1 MNTRLSHP
9 FVTAMKSLPP
19 LGQLLPLSA
28 PLAAAWLLAGCHA
41 QPTAGPAGAPPP
53 PVVTV
58 APVAERELVEHEE
71 VVGRT
76 DAVDSVEIR
85 PRVSGYIQEVRF
97 QAGQKVKKGDVLFV
111 IDPRTRQA
119 AFERAEAELRR
130 AQISL
135 DNAKAEAARAERLLG
150 TKAISKEESDTRA
163 WKLADAQAALLAAQA
178 ARESAR
184 LELEF
189 CEVRSP
195 IDGRVSRALVTPGNN
210 VSGVDGNTTL
220 LTTVVS
226 VDPIYV
232 LSDVDEATALRFKR
246 LAQQQGLQRD
256 AQGRVAVEMGLA
268 DEPNFPRK
276 GFVESVDN
284 RLNPETG
291 SILVRM
297 SFPNPDELLIPG
309 LFVRARIPVGQPQ
322 KTLLIS
328 DRAIGTDQSQKFV
341 LTLTATNTLAYRP
354 VKIGPAV
361 DGQRVIREGLQA
373 GEKVVVNG
381 LAKVRPGMPVTPEN
395 ESTAPAAA
403 R

>member
-1 MNTRLSHP
+1 MNP
-9 FVTAMKSLPP
+9 PNSLWRPAALVLPVVSAWFLTGCNSQPP
-19 LGQLLPLSA
+19 PD
-28 PLAAAWLLAGCHA
+28 AAGF
-41 QPTAGPAGAPPP
+41 PPP
-53 PVVTV
+53 PTVTV
-58 APVAERELVEHEE
+58 AAVETREIIEHEE

-76 DAVDSVEIR
+76 EAVDSVEIR

-97 QAGQKVKKGDVLFV
+97 KSGQKVKKGDLLFL

-119 AFERAEAELRR
+119 ALDRAEADLRR
-130 AQISL
+130 AQSSL
-135 DNAKAEAARAERLLG
+135 ENAQAEAARAERLLT

-163 WKLADAQAALLAAQA
+163 WKLTDAQAALLAAQA

-226 VDPIYV
+226 IDPIYV
-232 LSDVDEATALRFKR
+232 LSDVDETTALRFKR
-246 LAQQQGLQRD
+246 LALEQKLERD
-256 AQGRVAVEMGLA
+256 EQGRIAVEMALA
-268 DEPNFPRK
+268 DEQDFPRK

-284 RLNPETG
+284 RLNPGTG
-291 SILVRM
+291 SILVR
-297 SFPNPDELLIPG
+297 SAFPNPDELIIPG
-309 LFVRARIPVGQPQ
+309 LFVRARIPVGQP
-322 KTLLIS
+322 KPTLLIS

-341 LTLTATNTLAYRP
+341 LTLTSSNTVAYRP

-361 DGQRVIREGLQA
+361 DGKRVIREGLVA

-381 LAKVRPGMPVTPEN
+381 LAKVRPGMPVTPET
-395 ESTAPAAA
+395 EPAKQAAA
-403 R
+403 H

>member
-1 MNTRLSHP
+1 MNPPSSQWRPAAL
-9 FVTAMKSLPP
+9 VLPIV
-19 LGQLLPLSA
+19 SA
-28 PLAAAWLLAGCHA
+28 WFLTGCNS
-41 QPTAGPAGAPPP
+41 QPPAGAIGFPPP
-53 PVVTV
+53 PTVTV
-58 APVAERELVEHEE
+58 AAVETREIIEHEE

-76 DAVDSVEIR
+76 EAVDSVEIR

-97 QAGQKVKKGDVLFV
+97 KSGQKVKKGDLLFL

-119 AFERAEAELRR
+119 ALDRAEADLRR
-130 AQISL
+130 AQSSL
-135 DNAKAEAARAERLLG
+135 DNAKAEAARAERLLT

-163 WKLADAQAALLAAQA
+163 WKLTDAQAVQLAAQA

-226 VDPIYV
+226 IDPIYV
-232 LSDVDEATALRFKR
+232 LSDVDETTALRFKR
-246 LAQQQGLQRD
+246 LALEQKLERD
-256 AQGRVAVEMGLA
+256 EQGRIAVEMALA
-268 DEPNFPRK
+268 DEQDFPRK

-284 RLNPETG
+284 RLNPGTG
-291 SILVRM
+291 SILVR
-297 SFPNPDELLIPG
+297 SAFPNPDELIIPG
-309 LFVRARIPVGQPQ
+309 LFVRARIPVGQP
-322 KTLLIS
+322 KPTLLIS

-341 LTLTATNTLAYRP
+341 LTLTSSNTVAYRP

-361 DGQRVIREGLQA
+361 DGKRVIREGLVA

-381 LAKVRPGMPVTPEN
+381 LAKVRPGMPVTPET
-395 ESTAPAAA
+395 EPASQAAA

>member
-1 MNTRLSHP
+1 MNP
-9 FVTAMKSLPP
+9 PNSLWRPAA
-19 LGQLLPLSA
+19 LVLPVVSA
-28 PLAAAWLLAGCHA
+28 WFLTGCNS
-41 QPTAGPAGAPPP
+41 QPPAGATGFPPP
-53 PVVTV
+53 PTVTV
-58 APVAERELVEHEE
+58 AAVETREIIEHEE

-76 DAVDSVEIR
+76 EAVDSVEIR

-97 QAGQKVKKGDVLFV
+97 KSGQKVKKGDLLFL

-119 AFERAEAELRR
+119 ALDRAEADLRR
-130 AQISL
+130 AQSSL
-135 DNAKAEAARAERLLG
+135 ENAQAEAARAERLLT

-163 WKLADAQAALLAAQA
+163 WKLTDAQAALLAAQA

-226 VDPIYV
+226 IDPIYV
-232 LSDVDEATALRFKR
+232 LSDVDETTALRFKR
-246 LAQQQGLQRD
+246 LALEQKLERD
-256 AQGRVAVEMGLA
+256 EQGRIAVEMALA
-268 DEPNFPRK
+268 DEQDFPRK

-284 RLNPETG
+284 RLNPGTG
-291 SILVRM
+291 SILVR
-297 SFPNPDELLIPG
+297 SAFPNPDELIIPG
-309 LFVRARIPVGQPQ
+309 LFVRARIPVGQP
-322 KTLLIS
+322 KPTLLIS

-341 LTLTATNTLAYRP
+341 LTLTSSNTVAYRP

-361 DGQRVIREGLQA
+361 DGKRVIREGLVA

-381 LAKVRPGMPVTPEN
+381 LAKVRPGMPVTPET
-395 ESTAPAAA
+395 EPAPQAAA

>member
-1 MNTRLSHP
+1 MNP
-9 FVTAMKSLPP
+9 PISLWRPVA
-19 LGQLLPLSA
+19 LVLPVVSA
-28 PLAAAWLLAGCHA
+28 WFLTGCNS
-41 QPTAGPAGAPPP
+41 QPPAGATGFPPP
-53 PVVTV
+53 PTVTV
-58 APVAERELVEHEE
+58 AAVETREIIEHEE

-76 DAVDSVEIR
+76 EAVDSVEIR

-97 QAGQKVKKGDVLFV
+97 KSGQKVKKGDLLFL

-119 AFERAEAELRR
+119 ALDRAEADLRR
-130 AQISL
+130 AQSSL
-135 DNAKAEAARAERLLG
+135 ENAQAEAARAERLLT

-163 WKLADAQAALLAAQA
+163 WKLTDAQAVLLAAQA

-226 VDPIYV
+226 IDPIYV
-232 LSDVDEATALRFKR
+232 LSDVDETTALRFKR
-246 LAQQQGLQRD
+246 LALEQKLERD
-256 AQGRVAVEMGLA
+256 EQGRIAVEMALA
-268 DEPNFPRK
+268 DEQDFPRK

-284 RLNPETG
+284 RLNPGTG
-291 SILVRM
+291 SILVR
-297 SFPNPDELLIPG
+297 SAFPNPDELIIPG
-309 LFVRARIPVGQPQ
+309 LFVRARIPVGQSKP
-322 KTLLIS
+322 TLLIS

-341 LTLTATNTLAYRP
+341 LTLTSSNTVAYRP

-361 DGQRVIREGLQA
+361 DGKRVIREGLVA

-381 LAKVRPGMPVTPEN
+381 LAKVRPGMPVTPET
-395 ESTAPAAA
+395 EPAPQAAT

>member
-1 MNTRLSHP
+1 MNP
-9 FVTAMKSLPP
+9 PNSLWRPAA
-19 LGQLLPLSA
+19 LVLPVVSA
-28 PLAAAWLLAGCHA
+28 WFLTGCNS
-41 QPTAGPAGAPPP
+41 QPPAGATGFPPP
-53 PVVTV
+53 PTVTV
-58 APVAERELVEHEE
+58 AAVETREIIEHEE

-76 DAVDSVEIR
+76 EAVDSVEIR

-97 QAGQKVKKGDVLFV
+97 KSGQKVKKGDLLFL

-119 AFERAEAELRR
+119 ALDRAEADLRR
-130 AQISL
+130 AQSSL
-135 DNAKAEAARAERLLG
+135 ENAQAEAARAERLLT

-163 WKLADAQAALLAAQA
+163 WKLTDAQAVLLAAQA

-226 VDPIYV
+226 IDPIYV
-232 LSDVDEATALRFKR
+232 LSDVDETTALRFKR
-246 LAQQQGLQRD
+246 LALEQKLERD
-256 AQGRVAVEMGLA
+256 EQGRIAVEMALA
-268 DEPNFPRK
+268 DEQEFPRK

-284 RLNPETG
+284 RLNPGTG
-291 SILVRM
+291 SILVR
-297 SFPNPDELLIPG
+297 SAFPNPDELIIPG
-309 LFVRARIPVGQPQ
+309 LFVRARIPVGQP
-322 KTLLIS
+322 KPTLLIS

-341 LTLTATNTLAYRP
+341 LTLTSSNTVAYRP
-354 VKIGPAV
+354 VKIGPVV
-361 DGQRVIREGLQA
+361 DGKRVIREGLVA

-381 LAKVRPGMPVTPEN
+381 LAKVRPGMPVTPEA
-395 ESTAPAAA
+395 EPAPQAAT

>member
-1 MNTRLSHP
+1 M
-9 FVTAMKSLPP
+9 VLPVV
-19 LGQLLPLSA
+19 SA
-28 PLAAAWLLAGCHA
+28 WFLTGCNS
-41 QPTAGPAGAPPP
+41 QPPAGATGFPPP
-53 PVVTV
+53 PTVTV
-58 APVAERELVEHEE
+58 AAVETREIIEHEE

-76 DAVDSVEIR
+76 EAVDSVEIR

-97 QAGQKVKKGDVLFV
+97 KSGQKVKKGDLLFL

-119 AFERAEAELRR
+119 ALDRAEADLRR
-130 AQISL
+130 AQSSL
-135 DNAKAEAARAERLLG
+135 ENAQAEAARAERLLT

-163 WKLADAQAALLAAQA
+163 WKLTDAQAVLLAAQA

-226 VDPIYV
+226 IDPIYV
-232 LSDVDEATALRFKR
+232 LSDVDETTALRFKR
-246 LAQQQGLQRD
+246 LALEQKLERD
-256 AQGRVAVEMGLA
+256 EQGRIAVEMALA
-268 DEPNFPRK
+268 DEQDFPRK

-284 RLNPETG
+284 RLNPGTG
-291 SILVRM
+291 SILVR
-297 SFPNPDELLIPG
+297 SAFPNPDELIIPG
-309 LFVRARIPVGQPQ
+309 LFVRARIPVGQP
-322 KTLLIS
+322 KPTLLIS

-341 LTLTATNTLAYRP
+341 LTLTSSNTVAYRP

-361 DGQRVIREGLQA
+361 DGKRVIREGLVA

-381 LAKVRPGMPVTPEN
+381 LAKVRPGMPVTPET
-395 ESTAPAAA
+395 EPAPQAAA

>member
-1 MNTRLSHP
+1 MNP
-9 FVTAMKSLPP
+9 PNSLWRPAA
-19 LGQLLPLSA
+19 LVLPVVSA
-28 PLAAAWLLAGCHA
+28 WFLTGCNS
-41 QPTAGPAGAPPP
+41 QPPAGATGFPPP
-53 PVVTV
+53 PTVTV
-58 APVAERELVEHEE
+58 AAVETREIIEHEE

-76 DAVDSVEIR
+76 EAVDSVEIR

-97 QAGQKVKKGDVLFV
+97 KSGQKVKKGDLLFL

-119 AFERAEAELRR
+119 ALDRAEADLRR
-130 AQISL
+130 AQSSL
-135 DNAKAEAARAERLLG
+135 ENAQAEAARAERLLT

-163 WKLADAQAALLAAQA
+163 WKLTDAQAVLLAAQA

-226 VDPIYV
+226 IDPIYV
-232 LSDVDEATALRFKR
+232 LSDVDETTALRFKR
-246 LAQQQGLQRD
+246 LALEQKLERD
-256 AQGRVAVEMGLA
+256 EQGRIAVEMALA
-268 DEPNFPRK
+268 DEQEFPRK

-284 RLNPETG
+284 RLNPGTG
-291 SILVRM
+291 SILVR
-297 SFPNPDELLIPG
+297 SAFPNPDELIIPG
-309 LFVRARIPVGQPQ
+309 LFVRARIPVGQP
-322 KTLLIS
+322 KPTLLIS

-341 LTLTATNTLAYRP
+341 LTLTSSNTVAYRP

-361 DGQRVIREGLQA
+361 DGKRVIREGLVA

-381 LAKVRPGMPVTPEN
+381 LAKVRPGMPVTPET
-395 ESTAPAAA
+395 EPAKQAAA
-403 R
+403 H

>member
-1 MNTRLSHP
+1 MNP
-9 FVTAMKSLPP
+9 PNSLWRPAALVLPVVSAWFLTGCNSQPP
-19 LGQLLPLSA
+19 PD
-28 PLAAAWLLAGCHA
+28 AAGF
-41 QPTAGPAGAPPP
+41 PPP
-53 PVVTV
+53 PTVTV
-58 APVAERELVEHEE
+58 AAVETREIIEHEE

-76 DAVDSVEIR
+76 EAVDSVEIR

-97 QAGQKVKKGDVLFV
+97 KSGQKVKKGDLLFL

-119 AFERAEAELRR
+119 ALDRAEADLRR
-130 AQISL
+130 AQSSL
-135 DNAKAEAARAERLLG
+135 ENAQAEAARAERLLT

-163 WKLADAQAALLAAQA
+163 WKLTDAQAVLLAAQA

-226 VDPIYV
+226 IDPIYV
-232 LSDVDEATALRFKR
+232 LSDVDETTALRFKR
-246 LAQQQGLQRD
+246 LALEQKLERD
-256 AQGRVAVEMGLA
+256 EQGRIAVEMALA
-268 DEPNFPRK
+268 DEQDFPRK

-284 RLNPETG
+284 RLNPGTG
-291 SILVRM
+291 SILVR
-297 SFPNPDELLIPG
+297 SAFPNPDELIIPG
-309 LFVRARIPVGQPQ
+309 LFVRARIPVGQP
-322 KTLLIS
+322 KPTLLIS

-341 LTLTATNTLAYRP
+341 LTLTSSNTVAYRP

-361 DGQRVIREGLQA
+361 DGKRVIREGLVA

-381 LAKVRPGMPVTPEN
+381 LAKVRPGMPVTPET
-395 ESTAPAAA
+395 EPAKQAAA
-403 R
+403 H

>member
-1 MNTRLSHP
+1 
-9 FVTAMKSLPP
+9 MKSLPP

-41 QPTAGPAGAPPP
+41 QPSAGPAGAPPP
-53 PVVTV
+53 PAVTV

-97 QAGQKVKKGDVLFV
+97 QAGQKVKKGEVLFV

-130 AQISL
+130 AQSSL

-163 WKLADAQAALLAAQA
+163 WKLADAQAVLLAAQA

-246 LAQQQGLQRD
+246 LTQQQGLQRD
-256 AQGRVAVEMGLA
+256 AQGRIAVEMGLA
-268 DEPNFPRK
+268 DEADFPRK

-341 LTLTATNTLAYRP
+341 LTLTASNTLAYRP

-395 ESTAPAAA
+395 EVPPQAAA

>member
-1 MNTRLSHP
+1 L
-9 FVTAMKSLPP
+9 VLPVV
-19 LGQLLPLSA
+19 SA
-28 PLAAAWLLAGCHA
+28 WFLTGCNS
-41 QPTAGPAGAPPP
+41 QPPAGATGFPPP
-53 PVVTV
+53 PTVTV
-58 APVAERELVEHEE
+58 AAVETREIIEHEE

-76 DAVDSVEIR
+76 EAVDSVEIR

-97 QAGQKVKKGDVLFV
+97 KSGQKVKKGDLLFL

-119 AFERAEAELRR
+119 ALDRAEADLRR
-130 AQISL
+130 AQSSL
-135 DNAKAEAARAERLLG
+135 ENAQAEAARAERLLT

-163 WKLADAQAALLAAQA
+163 WKLTDAQAALLAAQA

-226 VDPIYV
+226 IDPIYV
-232 LSDVDEATALRFKR
+232 LSDVDETTALRFKR
-246 LAQQQGLQRD
+246 LALEQKLERD
-256 AQGRVAVEMGLA
+256 EQGRIAVEMALA
-268 DEPNFPRK
+268 DEQDFPRK

-284 RLNPETG
+284 RLNPGTG
-291 SILVRM
+291 SILVR
-297 SFPNPDELLIPG
+297 SAFPNPDELIIPG
-309 LFVRARIPVGQPQ
+309 LFVRARIPVGQP
-322 KTLLIS
+322 KPTLLIS

-341 LTLTATNTLAYRP
+341 LTLTSSNTVAYRP

-361 DGQRVIREGLQA
+361 DGKRVIREGLVA

-381 LAKVRPGMPVTPEN
+381 LAKVRPGMPVTPET
-395 ESTAPAAA
+395 EPAKQAAA
-403 R
+403 H

>member
-1 MNTRLSHP
+1 L
-9 FVTAMKSLPP
+9 VLPIV
-19 LGQLLPLSA
+19 SA
-28 PLAAAWLLAGCHA
+28 WFLTGCNS
-41 QPTAGPAGAPPP
+41 QPPAGAIGFPPP
-53 PVVTV
+53 PTVTV
-58 APVAERELVEHEE
+58 AAVETREIIEHEE

-76 DAVDSVEIR
+76 EAVDSVEIR

-97 QAGQKVKKGDVLFV
+97 KSGQKVKKGDLLFL

-119 AFERAEAELRR
+119 ALDRAEADLRR
-130 AQISL
+130 AQSSL
-135 DNAKAEAARAERLLG
+135 DNAKAEAARAERLLT

-163 WKLADAQAALLAAQA
+163 WKLTDAQAVQLAAQA

-226 VDPIYV
+226 IDPIYV
-232 LSDVDEATALRFKR
+232 LSDVDETTALRFKR
-246 LAQQQGLQRD
+246 LALEQKLERD
-256 AQGRVAVEMGLA
+256 EQGRIAVEMALA
-268 DEPNFPRK
+268 DEQDFPRK

-284 RLNPETG
+284 RLNPGTG
-291 SILVRM
+291 SILVR
-297 SFPNPDELLIPG
+297 SAFPNPDELIIPG
-309 LFVRARIPVGQPQ
+309 LFVRARIPVGQP
-322 KTLLIS
+322 KPTLLIS

-341 LTLTATNTLAYRP
+341 LTLTSSNTVAYRP

-361 DGQRVIREGLQA
+361 DGKRVIREGLVA

-381 LAKVRPGMPVTPEN
+381 LAKVRPGMPVTPET
-395 ESTAPAAA
+395 EPASQAAA

>member
-1 MNTRLSHP
+1 
-9 FVTAMKSLPP
+9 
-19 LGQLLPLSA
+19 
-28 PLAAAWLLAGCHA
+28 
-41 QPTAGPAGAPPP
+41 
-53 PVVTV
+53 
-58 APVAERELVEHEE
+58 
-71 VVGRT
+71 
-76 DAVDSVEIR
+76 VDSVEIR

-97 QAGQKVKKGDVLFV
+97 KSGQKVKKGDLLFL

-119 AFERAEAELRR
+119 ALDRAEADLRR
-130 AQISL
+130 AQSSL
-135 DNAKAEAARAERLLG
+135 ENAQAEAARAERLLT

-163 WKLADAQAALLAAQA
+163 WKLTDAQAVLLAAQA

-226 VDPIYV
+226 IDPIYV
-232 LSDVDEATALRFKR
+232 LSDVDETTALRFKR
-246 LAQQQGLQRD
+246 LALEQKLERD
-256 AQGRVAVEMGLA
+256 EQGRIAVEMALA
-268 DEPNFPRK
+268 DEQDFPRK

-284 RLNPETG
+284 RLNPGTG
-291 SILVRM
+291 SILVR
-297 SFPNPDELLIPG
+297 SAFPNPDELIIPG
-309 LFVRARIPVGQPQ
+309 LFVRARIPVGQP
-322 KTLLIS
+322 KPTLLIS

-341 LTLTATNTLAYRP
+341 LTLTSSNTVAYRP

-361 DGQRVIREGLQA
+361 DGKRVIREGLVA

-381 LAKVRPGMPVTPEN
+381 LAKVRPGMPVTPET
-395 ESTAPAAA
+395 EPAKQAAA
-403 R
+403 H

>member
-1 MNTRLSHP
+1 MNP
-9 FVTAMKSLPP
+9 PNSLWRPAA
-19 LGQLLPLSA
+19 LVLPVVSA
-28 PLAAAWLLAGCHA
+28 WFLTGCNS
-41 QPTAGPAGAPPP
+41 QPPAGATGFPPP
-53 PVVTV
+53 PTVTV
-58 APVAERELVEHEE
+58 AAVETREIIEHEE

-76 DAVDSVEIR
+76 EAVDSVEIR

-97 QAGQKVKKGDVLFV
+97 KSGQKVKKGDLLFL

-119 AFERAEAELRR
+119 ALDRAEADLRR
-130 AQISL
+130 AQSSL
-135 DNAKAEAARAERLLG
+135 ENAQAEAARAERLLT

-163 WKLADAQAALLAAQA
+163 WKLTDAQAALLAAQA

-226 VDPIYV
+226 IDPIYV
-232 LSDVDEATALRFKR
+232 LSDVDETTALRFKR
-246 LAQQQGLQRD
+246 LALEQKLERD
-256 AQGRVAVEMGLA
+256 EQGRIAVEMALA
-268 DEPNFPRK
+268 DEQDFPRK

-284 RLNPETG
+284 RLNPGTG
-291 SILVRM
+291 SILVR
-297 SFPNPDELLIPG
+297 SAFPNPDELIIPG
-309 LFVRARIPVGQPQ
+309 LFVRARIPVGQP
-322 KTLLIS
+322 KPTLLIS
-328 DRAIGTDQSQKFV
+328 DRAIGNDQSKKFV
-341 LTLTATNTLAYRP
+341 LTLTSSNTVAYRP

-361 DGQRVIREGLQA
+361 DGKRVIREGLVA

-381 LAKVRPGMPVTPEN
+381 LAKVRPGMPVTPET
-395 ESTAPAAA
+395 EPAKQAAA
-403 R
+403 H

>member
-1 MNTRLSHP
+1 MNP
-9 FVTAMKSLPP
+9 PNSLWRPAA
-19 LGQLLPLSA
+19 LVLPVVSA
-28 PLAAAWLLAGCHA
+28 WFLTGCNS
-41 QPTAGPAGAPPP
+41 QPPAGATGFPPP
-53 PVVTV
+53 PTVTV
-58 APVAERELVEHEE
+58 AAVETREIIEHEE

-76 DAVDSVEIR
+76 EAVDSVEIR

-97 QAGQKVKKGDVLFV
+97 KSGQKVKKGDLLFL

-119 AFERAEAELRR
+119 ALDRAEADLRR
-130 AQISL
+130 AQSSL
-135 DNAKAEAARAERLLG
+135 ENAQAEAARAERLLT

-163 WKLADAQAALLAAQA
+163 WKLTDAQAALLAAQA

-226 VDPIYV
+226 IDPIYV
-232 LSDVDEATALRFKR
+232 LSDVDETTALRFKR
-246 LAQQQGLQRD
+246 LALEQKLERD
-256 AQGRVAVEMGLA
+256 EQGRIAVEMALA
-268 DEPNFPRK
+268 DEQEFPRK

-284 RLNPETG
+284 RLNPGTG
-291 SILVRM
+291 SILVR
-297 SFPNPDELLIPG
+297 SAFPNPDELIIPG
-309 LFVRARIPVGQPQ
+309 LFVRARIPVGQP
-322 KTLLIS
+322 KPTLLIS

-341 LTLTATNTLAYRP
+341 LTLTSSNTVAYRP

-361 DGQRVIREGLQA
+361 DGKRVIREGLVA

-381 LAKVRPGMPVTPEN
+381 LAKVRPGMPVTPET
-395 ESTAPAAA
+395 EPAKQAAA
-403 R
+403 H

>member
-1 MNTRLSHP
+1 MNLPSSLRHP
-9 FVTAMKSLPP
+9 AALVVPVVTAWFLT
-19 LGQLLPLSA
+19 
-28 PLAAAWLLAGCHA
+28 GCNS
-41 QPTAGPAGAPPP
+41 QPPAGAAGFPPP
-53 PVVTV
+53 PAVTV
-58 APVAERELVEHEE
+58 ATVETQEIIEHEE

-76 DAVDSVEIR
+76 EAVDSVEIR

-97 QAGQKVKKGDVLFV
+97 KSGQRVKKGELLFL

-119 AFERAEAELRR
+119 ALDRAEADLRR
-130 AQISL
+130 AQSSL
-135 DNAKAEAARAERLLG
+135 DNAKAEAARAERLLT

-163 WKLADAQAALLAAQA
+163 WKLTDAQAVLLAAQA

-226 VDPIYV
+226 IDPIYV
-232 LSDVDEATALRFKR
+232 LSDVDETTALRFKR
-246 LAQQQGLQRD
+246 LALEQKLERD
-256 AQGRVAVEMGLA
+256 EQGRIAVEMALA
-268 DEPNFPRK
+268 DEQDFPRK

-284 RLNPETG
+284 RLNPGTG
-291 SILVRM
+291 SILVR
-297 SFPNPDELLIPG
+297 SAFPNPDELIIPG
-309 LFVRARIPVGQPQ
+309 LFVRARIPVGQP
-322 KTLLIS
+322 KPTLLIS

-341 LTLTATNTLAYRP
+341 LTLTSSNTVAYRP

-361 DGQRVIREGLQA
+361 GGKRVIREGLTA

-381 LAKVRPGMPVTPEN
+381 LAKVRPGMPVTPET
-395 ESTAPAAA
+395 EPAKQAAA
-403 R
+403 H

>member
-1 MNTRLSHP
+1 MNP
-9 FVTAMKSLPP
+9 PNSLWRPAA
-19 LGQLLPLSA
+19 LVLPVVSA
-28 PLAAAWLLAGCHA
+28 WFLTGCNS
-41 QPTAGPAGAPPP
+41 QPPAGATGFPPP
-53 PVVTV
+53 PTVTV
-58 APVAERELVEHEE
+58 AAVETREIIEHEE

-76 DAVDSVEIR
+76 EAVDSVEIR

-97 QAGQKVKKGDVLFV
+97 KSGQKVKKGDLLFL

-119 AFERAEAELRR
+119 ALDRAEADLRR
-130 AQISL
+130 AQSSL
-135 DNAKAEAARAERLLG
+135 ENAQAEAARAERLLT

-163 WKLADAQAALLAAQA
+163 WKLTDAQAALLAAQA

-226 VDPIYV
+226 IDPIYV
-232 LSDVDEATALRFKR
+232 LSDVDETTALRFKR
-246 LAQQQGLQRD
+246 LALEQKLERD
-256 AQGRVAVEMGLA
+256 EQGRIAVEMALA
-268 DEPNFPRK
+268 DEQDFPRK

-284 RLNPETG
+284 RLNPGTG
-291 SILVRM
+291 SILVR
-297 SFPNPDELLIPG
+297 SAFPNPDELIIPG
-309 LFVRARIPVGQPQ
+309 LFVRARIPVGQP
-322 KTLLIS
+322 KPTLLIS

-341 LTLTATNTLAYRP
+341 LTLTSSNTVAYRP

-361 DGQRVIREGLQA
+361 DGKRVIREGLVA

-381 LAKVRPGMPVTPEN
+381 LAKVRPGMPVTPET
-395 ESTAPAAA
+395 EPAKQAAA
-403 R
+403 H

>member
-1 MNTRLSHP
+1 MNP
-9 FVTAMKSLPP
+9 PNSLWRPAALVLPVVSAWFLTGCNSQPP
-19 LGQLLPLSA
+19 PD
-28 PLAAAWLLAGCHA
+28 AAGF
-41 QPTAGPAGAPPP
+41 PPP
-53 PVVTV
+53 PTVTV
-58 APVAERELVEHEE
+58 AAVETREIIEHEE

-76 DAVDSVEIR
+76 EAVDSVEIR

-97 QAGQKVKKGDVLFV
+97 KSGQKVKKGDLLFL

-119 AFERAEAELRR
+119 ALDRAEADLRR
-130 AQISL
+130 AQSSL
-135 DNAKAEAARAERLLG
+135 ENAQAEAARAERLLT

-163 WKLADAQAALLAAQA
+163 WKLTDAQAVLLAAQA

-226 VDPIYV
+226 IDPIYV
-232 LSDVDEATALRFKR
+232 LSDVDETTALRFKR
-246 LAQQQGLQRD
+246 LALEQKLERD
-256 AQGRVAVEMGLA
+256 EQGRIAVEMALA
-268 DEPNFPRK
+268 DEQDFPRK

-284 RLNPETG
+284 RLNPGTG
-291 SILVRM
+291 SILVR
-297 SFPNPDELLIPG
+297 SAFPNPDELIIPG
-309 LFVRARIPVGQPQ
+309 LFVRARIPVGQP
-322 KTLLIS
+322 KPTLLIS

-341 LTLTATNTLAYRP
+341 LTLTSSNTVAYRP

-361 DGQRVIREGLQA
+361 DGKRVIREGLAA

-381 LAKVRPGMPVTPEN
+381 LAKVRPGMPVTPEA
-395 ESTAPAAA
+395 EPAPQAAT

>member
-1 MNTRLSHP
+1 MNP
-9 FVTAMKSLPP
+9 PNSLWRPAALVLPVVSAWFLTGCNSQPP
-19 LGQLLPLSA
+19 PD
-28 PLAAAWLLAGCHA
+28 AAGF
-41 QPTAGPAGAPPP
+41 PPP
-53 PVVTV
+53 PTVTV
-58 APVAERELVEHEE
+58 AAVETREIIEHEE

-76 DAVDSVEIR
+76 EAVDSVEIR

-97 QAGQKVKKGDVLFV
+97 KSGQKVKKGDLLFL

-119 AFERAEAELRR
+119 ALDRAEADLRR
-130 AQISL
+130 AQSSL
-135 DNAKAEAARAERLLG
+135 ENAQAEAARAERLLT

-163 WKLADAQAALLAAQA
+163 WKLTDAQAALLAAQA

-226 VDPIYV
+226 IDPIYV
-232 LSDVDEATALRFKR
+232 LSDVDETTALRFKR
-246 LAQQQGLQRD
+246 LALEQKLERD
-256 AQGRVAVEMGLA
+256 EQGRIAVEMALA
-268 DEPNFPRK
+268 DEQEFPRK

-284 RLNPETG
+284 RLNPGTG
-291 SILVRM
+291 SILVR
-297 SFPNPDELLIPG
+297 SAFPNPDELIIPG
-309 LFVRARIPVGQPQ
+309 LFVRARIPVGQP
-322 KTLLIS
+322 KPTLLIS

-341 LTLTATNTLAYRP
+341 LTLTSSNTVAYRP

-361 DGQRVIREGLQA
+361 DGKRVIREGLVA

-381 LAKVRPGMPVTPEN
+381 LAKVRPGMPVTPET
-395 ESTAPAAA
+395 EPAKQAAA
-403 R
+403 H

>member
-1 MNTRLSHP
+1 MNP
-9 FVTAMKSLPP
+9 PNSLWRPAA
-19 LGQLLPLSA
+19 LVLPVVSA
-28 PLAAAWLLAGCHA
+28 WFLTGCNS
-41 QPTAGPAGAPPP
+41 QPPAGATGFPPP
-53 PVVTV
+53 PTVTV
-58 APVAERELVEHEE
+58 AAVETREIIEHEE

-76 DAVDSVEIR
+76 EAVDSVEIR

-97 QAGQKVKKGDVLFV
+97 KSGQKVKKGDLLFL

-119 AFERAEAELRR
+119 ALDRAEADLRR
-130 AQISL
+130 AQSSL
-135 DNAKAEAARAERLLG
+135 ENAQAEAARAERLLT

-163 WKLADAQAALLAAQA
+163 WKLTDAQAVLLAAQA

-226 VDPIYV
+226 IDPIYV
-232 LSDVDEATALRFKR
+232 LSDVDETTALRFKR
-246 LAQQQGLQRD
+246 LALEQKLERD
-256 AQGRVAVEMGLA
+256 EQGRIAVEMALA
-268 DEPNFPRK
+268 DEQDFPRK

-284 RLNPETG
+284 RLNPGTG
-291 SILVRM
+291 SILVR
-297 SFPNPDELLIPG
+297 SAFPNPDELIIPG
-309 LFVRARIPVGQPQ
+309 LFVRARIPVGQP
-322 KTLLIS
+322 KPTLLIS

-341 LTLTATNTLAYRP
+341 LTLTSSNTVAYRP

-361 DGQRVIREGLQA
+361 DGKRVIREGLVA

-381 LAKVRPGMPVTPEN
+381 LAKVRPGMPVTPET
-395 ESTAPAAA
+395 EPAKQAAA
-403 R
+403 H

>member
-1 MNTRLSHP
+1 MNLPSSLRHP
-9 FVTAMKSLPP
+9 AALVVP
-19 LGQLLPLSA
+19 LVV
-28 PLAAAWLLAGCHA
+28 AGCLTGCKPQPPA
-41 QPTAGPAGAPPP
+41 GTAGFPPPTA
-53 PVVTV
+53 VTV
-58 APVAERELVEHEE
+58 AAVETQEIVEHEE

-76 DAVDSVEIR
+76 EAVDSVEIR

-97 QAGQKVKKGDVLFV
+97 KSGQKVKKGDLLFL

-119 AFERAEAELRR
+119 ALDRAEADLRR
-130 AQISL
+130 AQSSL
-135 DNAKAEAARAERLLG
+135 DNAKAEAARAERLLT

-163 WKLADAQAALLAAQA
+163 WKLTDAQAVLLAAQA

-226 VDPIYV
+226 IDPIYV
-232 LSDVDEATALRFKR
+232 LSDVDETTALRFKR
-246 LAQQQGLQRD
+246 LALEQKLERD
-256 AQGRVAVEMGLA
+256 EQGRIAVEMALA
-268 DEPNFPRK
+268 DEQDFPRK

-284 RLNPETG
+284 RLNPGTG
-291 SILVRM
+291 SILVR
-297 SFPNPDELLIPG
+297 SAFPNPDELIIPG
-309 LFVRARIPVGQPQ
+309 LFVRARIPVGQP
-322 KTLLIS
+322 KPTLLIS

-341 LTLTATNTLAYRP
+341 LTLTSSNTVAYRP

-361 DGQRVIREGLQA
+361 GGKRVIREGLVA

-381 LAKVRPGMPVTPEN
+381 LAKVRPGMPVTPET
-395 ESTAPAAA
+395 EPAPQAAA

>member
-1 MNTRLSHP
+1 MNP
-9 FVTAMKSLPP
+9 PNSLWRPAA
-19 LGQLLPLSA
+19 LVLPVVSA
-28 PLAAAWLLAGCHA
+28 WFLTGCNS
-41 QPTAGPAGAPPP
+41 QPPAGATGFPPP
-53 PVVTV
+53 PTVTV
-58 APVAERELVEHEE
+58 AAVETREIIEHEE

-76 DAVDSVEIR
+76 EAVDSVEIR

-97 QAGQKVKKGDVLFV
+97 KSGQKVKKGDLLFL

-119 AFERAEAELRR
+119 ALDRAEADLRR
-130 AQISL
+130 AQSSL
-135 DNAKAEAARAERLLG
+135 ENAQAEAARAERLLT

-163 WKLADAQAALLAAQA
+163 WKLTDAQAALLAAQA

-226 VDPIYV
+226 IDPIYV
-232 LSDVDEATALRFKR
+232 LSDVDETTALRFKR
-246 LAQQQGLQRD
+246 LALEQKLERD
-256 AQGRVAVEMGLA
+256 EQGRIAVEMALA
-268 DEPNFPRK
+268 DEQDFPRK

-284 RLNPETG
+284 RLNPGTG
-291 SILVRM
+291 SILVR
-297 SFPNPDELLIPG
+297 SAFPNPDELIIPG
-309 LFVRARIPVGQPQ
+309 LFVRARIPVGQP
-322 KTLLIS
+322 KPTLLIS

-341 LTLTATNTLAYRP
+341 LTLTSSNTVAYRP
-354 VKIGPAV
+354 VKIGPVV
-361 DGQRVIREGLQA
+361 DGKRVIREGLVA

-381 LAKVRPGMPVTPEN
+381 LAKVRPGMPVTPEA
-395 ESTAPAAA
+395 EPAPQAAT

>member
-1 MNTRLSHP
+1 MNP
-9 FVTAMKSLPP
+9 PNSLWRPAA
-19 LGQLLPLSA
+19 LVLPIVSA
-28 PLAAAWLLAGCHA
+28 WFLTGCNS
-41 QPTAGPAGAPPP
+41 QPPAGAAGFPPP
-53 PVVTV
+53 PTVTV
-58 APVAERELVEHEE
+58 AAVETREIIEHEE

-76 DAVDSVEIR
+76 EAVDSVEIR

-97 QAGQKVKKGDVLFV
+97 KSGQKVKKGDLLFL

-119 AFERAEAELRR
+119 ALDRAEADLRR
-130 AQISL
+130 AQSSL
-135 DNAKAEAARAERLLG
+135 ENAQAEAARAERLLT

-163 WKLADAQAALLAAQA
+163 WKLTDAQAVLLAAQA

-226 VDPIYV
+226 IDPIYV
-232 LSDVDEATALRFKR
+232 LSDVDETTALRFKR
-246 LAQQQGLQRD
+246 LALEQKLERD
-256 AQGRVAVEMGLA
+256 EQGRIAVEMALA
-268 DEPNFPRK
+268 DEQDFPRK

-284 RLNPETG
+284 RLNPGTG
-291 SILVRM
+291 SILVR
-297 SFPNPDELLIPG
+297 SAFPNPDELIIPG
-309 LFVRARIPVGQPQ
+309 LFVRARIPVGQSKP
-322 KTLLIS
+322 TLLIS

-341 LTLTATNTLAYRP
+341 LTLTSSNTVAYRP

-361 DGQRVIREGLQA
+361 DGKRVIREGLVA

-381 LAKVRPGMPVTPEN
+381 LAKVRPGMPVTPET
-395 ESTAPAAA
+395 EPAPQAAT

>member
-1 MNTRLSHP
+1 L
-9 FVTAMKSLPP
+9 VLPVV
-19 LGQLLPLSA
+19 SA
-28 PLAAAWLLAGCHA
+28 WFLTGCNS
-41 QPTAGPAGAPPP
+41 QPPAGATGFPPP
-53 PVVTV
+53 PTVTV
-58 APVAERELVEHEE
+58 AAVETREIIEHEE

-76 DAVDSVEIR
+76 EAVDSVEIR

-97 QAGQKVKKGDVLFV
+97 KSGQKVKKGDLLFL

-119 AFERAEAELRR
+119 ALDRAEADLRR
-130 AQISL
+130 AQSSL
-135 DNAKAEAARAERLLG
+135 ENAQAEAARAERLLT

-163 WKLADAQAALLAAQA
+163 WKLTDAQAVLLAAQA

-226 VDPIYV
+226 IDPIYV
-232 LSDVDEATALRFKR
+232 LSDVDETTALRFKR
-246 LAQQQGLQRD
+246 LALEQKLERD
-256 AQGRVAVEMGLA
+256 EQGRIAVEMALA
-268 DEPNFPRK
+268 DEQDFPRK

-284 RLNPETG
+284 RLNPGTG
-291 SILVRM
+291 SILVR
-297 SFPNPDELLIPG
+297 SAFPNPDELIIPG
-309 LFVRARIPVGQPQ
+309 LFVRARIPVGQP
-322 KTLLIS
+322 KPTLLIS

-341 LTLTATNTLAYRP
+341 LTLTSSNTVAYRP

-361 DGQRVIREGLQA
+361 DGKRVIREGLVA

-381 LAKVRPGMPVTPEN
+381 LAKVRPGMPVTPET
-395 ESTAPAAA
+395 EPAPQAAA